1 MRRRPARKLQTQTTD
16 PVSAALAR
24 ARRARRKG
32 HDRHEFHALREA
44 CALGEYDATLWTMLG
59 AACLR
64 QERWEEA
71 VSALKHALW
80 LRERAGEEKRAVVTR
95 KLLGLAGRESPM
107 HRVAA

>member
-1 MRRRPARKLQTQTTD
+1 
-16 PVSAALAR
+16 
-24 ARRARRKG
+24 
-32 HDRHEFHALREA
+32 
-44 CALGEYDATLWTMLG
+44 MLG

-95 KLLGLAGRESPM
+95 KLLGFAGREAPM

>member
-32 HDRHEFHALREA
+32 QARQEFHALREA

-59 AACLR
+59 AACMR
-64 QERWEEA
+64 QERWDEA

-80 LRERAGEEKRAVVTR
+80 LRDRAGESKRAAVTR
-95 KLLGLAGRESPM
+95 TLLGFAGRAAPM